1 MTDTNPRETELT
13 VDTADTTPVSTAEN
27 VTPPAEAASASG
39 SAAAAADGQS
49 SELAARLAE
58 AEQKA
63 AEYLDSFQRSQA
75 AFANFRKRMEAEQ
88 ITMRKVANAALLT
101 RLLPVMDDFRRAFQA
116 LPPDLRGNGW
126 IEGIALIQRKVAA
139 LLEIEDVKLIAVQPG
154 DSFDPL
160 FHQAILHQEL
170 AGYTEGQIITEVE
183 QGYILGDRVLRPSMV
198 VVAKS
203 PAPPVAPTIIPDET
217 EGAAESAAA
226 AVSEDP
232 TESVNPTEVEGPNG

>member
-1 MTDTNPRETELT
+1 MKDANSREAELT
-13 VDTADTTPVSTAEN
+13 VDTADTPSVSTDEN
-27 VTPPAEAASASG
+27 VTPPAEAASAPG
-39 SAAAAADGQS
+39 SAAAAVDGQL

-58 AEQKA
+58 AEQSA

-88 ITMRKVANAALLT
+88 STMRKVANAALLT

-116 LPPDLRGNGW
+116 LPTDLRGNAW

-139 LLEIEDVKLIAVQPG
+139 LLEIEDVKPIVVKPG

-203 PAPPVAPTIIPDET
+203 PAPPVEPTVIPDET
-217 EGAAESAAA
+217 EEMAESEEATVAEA
-226 AVSEDP
+226 P
-232 TESVNPTEVEGPNG
+232 TESVNPTETEGQNG